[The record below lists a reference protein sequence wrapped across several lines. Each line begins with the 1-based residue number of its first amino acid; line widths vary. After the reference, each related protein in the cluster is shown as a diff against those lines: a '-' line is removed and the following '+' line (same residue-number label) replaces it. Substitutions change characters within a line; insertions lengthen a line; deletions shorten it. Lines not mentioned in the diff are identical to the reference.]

1 MTARRLPVYLV
12 LDTSGSMAGE
22 PIEAVNNGIRTLI
35 STLSRDPHAL
45 ETVHISIIT
54 FDRTARLVMP
64 LTSLDELNLP
74 TISTPDSGPTHMG
87 EALQL
92 LEKQFKSEVI
102 QSTSSTKGDW
112 APFALVMTDG
122 KASDRQVFNE
132 MAPQVKKLG
141 FKHIVGCLAGD
152 DASENDLGQFCDPV
166 LRLATMDSAA
176 FDQLFTWVST
186 AVSGENKS
194 LGTSKSVELPPPP
207 KEITL

>member
-1 MTARRLPVYLV
+1 MATRRLPVYLV

-22 PIEAVNNGIRTLI
+22 PIEAVSNGIRTLV

-54 FDRTARLVMP
+54 FDRIAKLVVP
-64 LTSLDELNLP
+64 LTALDELSLP
-74 TISTPDSGPTHMG
+74 AITTPDSGPTHMG
-87 EALQL
+87 EALEL
-92 LEKQFKSEVI
+92 LEKQFKSEVV
-102 QSTSSTKGDW
+102 QNNADTKGDW

-122 KASDRQVFNE
+122 KASDRQLFSEV
-132 MAPQVKKLG
+132 APRVKKLG

-152 DASENDLGQFCDPV
+152 DASESDLKEFCDPI

-194 LGTSKSVELPPPP
+194 LGTNKSVELPPPP
-207 KEITL
+207 KEIAL

>member
-54 FDRTARLVMP
+54 FDRTAKLIMP

-74 TISTPDSGPTHMG
+74 SISTPDSGPTHMG

-132 MAPQVKKLG
+132 MAPRVKNLG

-152 DASENDLGQFCDPV
+152 DASETDLGQFCDPV